1 MADCFQP
8 RKECPMNGDQV
19 LAKILKAEGV
29 EWISCFPAQTLINAC
44 SVEGIRPVMCRQERA
59 GVNMADG
66 FSRVNNGNKIGVFT
80 MQVGPGAENAF
91 GGVAQAYA
99 DSVPILLIPGGN
111 PAARQGVHPNFEAV
125 PNYQGITKWAGNIN
139 MVERI
144 PEMVGRAMTQLK
156 HGRPGPVLL
165 EFPGDVAQAEFPGTL
180 DYKPVKVRKSGASQE
195 DVRDLVTALLKAK
208 NPVINTGQGVL
219 YAEAS
224 DELVEFAE
232 LTNIPVMT
240 TLAGKS
246 AFPETHPLALG
257 TAASSGTLMA
267 ARFLEKTDFV
277 LGMGTSFTISNF
289 NAPMPAGVTLGHSTN
304 CAEDVNKDYRAEYG
318 AIGDAKIVLQQM
330 IEEVKRQ
337 LGAEGRG
344 DVTGVRAEIQKI
356 REEFMAVW
364 GPNFTSDEVPIS
376 PYRVINEMMANVDI
390 DNAIVTHD
398 SGYPR
403 EQIVPFWPVTKPR
416 GYLGWG
422 KSTQLGYGLGLA
434 LGAKLAAPEKT
445 VINIMGDAA
454 FGMSAMDIETA
465 ARSNI
470 GTLTIVLNNG
480 VMTHYYDHFPHATE
494 HWGSN
499 KLGGDYAK
507 VSEGLGAYAERVDN
521 PDEVGPA
528 IRRALEQTRE
538 NRPAVLEIMT
548 KEEVNIARYWR

>member
-1 MADCFQP
+1 
-8 RKECPMNGDQV
+8 MNGDQV

-66 FSRVNNGNKIGVFT
+66 FSRIHNGKKIGIFT
-80 MQVGPGAENAF
+80 MQTGPGAENAF

-111 PAARQGVHPNFEAV
+111 PGPRQGVHPNFEAV
-125 PNYQGITKWAGNIN
+125 PNYQGITKWSGMIN

-165 EFPGDVAQAEFPGTL
+165 ELPGDVAHAEFPGNF
-180 DYKPVKVRKSGASQE
+180 DYSPVTVRKSQASTE
-195 DVRDLVTALLKAK
+195 DVRDLVEALLKAN
-208 NPVINTGQGVL
+208 NPIINVGQGVL
-219 YAEAS
+219 YAEAT
-224 DELVEFAE
+224 DELIEFAE

-246 AFPETHPLALG
+246 AFPETHPLSLG

-267 ARFLEKTDFV
+267 ARFLDTTDFV

-289 NAPMPAGVTLGHSTN
+289 NAPMPAGVTLAHSTN
-304 CAEDVNKDYRAEYG
+304 CPEDVNKDYRVDYG
-318 AIGDAKIVLQQM
+318 AIGDAKLVLRQM
-330 IEEVKRQ
+330 IEEVRSQ
-337 LGAEGRG
+337 LGNEGRG
-344 DVTGVRAEIQKI
+344 DVNGVRSEISTI
-356 REEFMAVW
+356 RAEFMSEW
-364 GPNFTSDEVPIS
+364 GPILSSDEVPIS
-376 PYRVINEMMANVDI
+376 PYRVFSEMMKAVDI
-390 DNAIVTHD
+390 DNTIVTHD

-403 EQIVPFWPVTKPR
+403 EQLVPFWPVTKPR

-434 LGAKLAAPEKT
+434 LGAKLAAPDKT
-445 VINIMGDAA
+445 VINVMGDAA
-454 FGMSAMDIETA
+454 YGMAAMDIETA
-465 ARSNI
+465 ARANI
-470 GTLTIVLNNG
+470 GTLTIILNNG

-494 HWGSN
+494 HWKSN
-499 KLGGDYAK
+499 ELGGDYAK
-507 VSEGLGAYAERVDN
+507 VAEGLGAYAEKVDN
-521 PDEVGPA
+521 PNEVGSALKRALRHTEGNQPA
-528 IRRALEQTRE
+528 I
-538 NRPAVLEIMT
+538 LEIMT
-548 KEEVNIARYWR
+548 KEEEHLSRYWR